1 MSDALTEKRVSIT
14 PREWRKLAEEAREHA
29 VGWAAQGQ
37 NEIGYSS
44 RLAKA
49 AEMLR
54 AADTFEGRAANL
66 ENFGP
71 DSDDAT
77 IEV

>member
-1 MSDALTEKRVSIT
+1 MTDLLTEKKVSMT
-14 PREWRKLAEEAREHA
+14 PAKWRELAQECREHA
-29 VGWAAQGQ
+29 VGWAAQGK

-44 RLAKA
+44 RLAHA

-54 AADTFEGRAANL
+54 AADTFEGRAATL

-71 DSDDAT
+71 DADEAVV
-77 IEV
+77 EA